1 MGEGTLTIYS
11 ASAGSGKTHK
21 LAGIYLE
28 KLFRS
33 RLHYRR
39 ILAVTF
45 THKATAEMKSR
56 ILDELHRLDS
66 GQGSKYLDDL
76 TKATGKNES
85 LIRSEAGNIL
95 YSILHDYS
103 RFSVSTIDSFYQKI
117 IRAFARDIGLHSGFS
132 IEIDHARILS
142 SAISNVIGSADS
154 DHLVR
159 NWLTMFART
168 NIDEGKSWDLKKS
181 ITGLSGELFNEKF
194 RLLPEE
200 EKKKIGNKEFLVSY
214 IRDIREIR
222 SEFRRKMKDYGLE
235 CLAYF
240 ERFSLTDDMFFQKGR
255 GVPAFVRS
263 AAGGMIR
270 PPNSYARAVNEN
282 PSRWSSGAQHS
293 ALGEALKAGLEKTVK
308 EAMKF
313 YDDNIVF
320 YNSAEQILSNI
331 YILGILSDVLYHVHL
346 ITRDENTFLLSDAGE
361 LIYLIISQD
370 QAPFIYE
377 RTGNTYSNF
386 MIDEFQ
392 DTSVIQWL
400 NFRHLIDNSM
410 AQGSDNLV
418 VGDIKQSIYRWRNSD
433 WHTLNNLKQSSDG
446 KRFISLPLDTNYRSC
461 SNIIRFNNALFS
473 AIPHLLDQETAGHR
487 PQTSFS
493 ELYREAV
500 QKDPGRKS
508 GGYVKLEFIENENET
523 DWRESVLQRLPSVVE
538 MFQDNGYRASDI
550 GILVRDNIE
559 GSVVLKAMITYSME
573 CPAEKKAKYNY
584 NIVSGESL
592 LLSNSPVVSF
602 LVALL
607 RVMDNREDMIS
618 RAALIRN
625 YLLATGK
632 TGVEQT
638 DIDKAY
644 LVAAS
649 SSIFPEGSEDFIDS
663 VRYRTLWDITENA
676 ISFFGLGSHS
686 FNVPYLNAF
695 QDLVMNHCLSGNPG
709 IASFLDWW
717 ETEGVKK
724 SILLP
729 ENQDS
734 IKVLT
739 IHKSKGLEFKAV
751 ILPFISWNLDHKPFH
766 TNILWVNPDIHPFNA
781 LGIVPVKYKSDLE
794 NSIFAGSYFQEKY
807 SAYIDN
813 LNLLYVAFT
822 RAVNVLTGFAPS
834 KSGNSSRIAGIL
846 KEAFSFTGSQETLSD
861 PVLSGNFNRKDGI
874 FEFGSIPTAES
885 ESDVSETLKTDNYP
899 VSDNS
904 ASLKLKLHWEDYFET
919 SVSEKRERINYGKI
933 MHEIFGEIL
942 TSEDAGRSVRKK
954 VLEGKIP
961 ESEEAS
967 LIGKIEKLLNDPE
980 VGKWFEKGLE
990 VYNETS
996 FLMPDSQLKRP
1007 DRIIFK
1013 DGRATIID
1021 FKFGGESNS
1030 HIRQI
1035 RQYGSI
1041 LESMGYVVE
1050 KACLW
1055 YVDAGKIVSV

>member
-33 RLHYRR
+33 RLNYRR

-56 ILDELHRLDS
+56 ILDELYRLAE
-66 GQGSKYLDDL
+66 GLGSKYLDDL
-76 TKATGKNES
+76 INATGKS
-85 LIRSEAGNIL
+85 ADLIRSEAGDIL

-117 IRAFARDIGLHSGFS
+117 IRAFARDIGLHTGFS
-132 IEIDHARILS
+132 IEIDYARILS
-142 SAISNVIGSADS
+142 SAISNVIESADA
-154 DHLVR
+154 DPLVR

-194 RLLPEE
+194 RLLSEE
-200 EKKKIGNKEFLVSY
+200 EKKKIGDKEFLGNY
-214 IRDIREIR
+214 IKEIREIR
-222 SEFRRKMKDYGLE
+222 SEFLRKMRALGSE
-235 CLAYF
+235 CLTF
-240 ERFSLTDDMFFQKGR
+240 FDRFGLTDDMFYQKGR
-255 GVPAFVRS
+255 GLPSF
-263 AAGGMIR
+263 IR
-270 PPNSYARAVNEN
+270 AIANGIVKQPNSFIRAVNDN
-282 PSRWSSGAQHS
+282 PPKWSSGAQS
-293 ALGEALKAGLEKTVK
+293 PSLAEALKAGLDKTVK
-308 EAMKF
+308 EALRF

-320 YNSAEQILSNI
+320 YNSAEQVLSNI
-331 YILGILSDVLYHVHL
+331 YILGILSDVLKHIHL

-361 LIYLIISQD
+361 LIYLITSQD

-377 RTGNTYSNF
+377 RTENTYNNF

-400 NFRHLIDNSM
+400 NFSHLINNSM
-410 AQGSDNLV
+410 AQGFDNLV

-433 WHTLNNLKQSSDG
+433 WKTLNNLKQSADG

-473 AIPHLLDQETAGHR
+473 VIPLILDEEISEHK
-487 PQTSFS
+487 PVTSFRD
-493 ELYREAV
+493 LYMEAV

-508 GGYVKLEFIENENET
+508 GGYVRLEFIDNDDET
-523 DWRESVLQRLPSVVE
+523 DWKERVLQRLPSLIE
-538 MFQDNGYRASDI
+538 NLQDNGYNASDI

-559 GSVVLKAMITYSME
+559 GAIVLKSVIAYSME
-573 CPAEKKAKYNY
+573 CPEEKKARYNY

-592 LLSNSPVVSF
+592 LLSNSPVVGF
-602 LVALL
+602 LVSLL
-607 RVMDNREDMIS
+607 RVLDNNDDMIS
-618 RAALIRN
+618 RAAMLRN
-625 YLLATGK
+625 YMLATGK
-632 TGVEQT
+632 TGVEQAEL
-638 DIDKAY
+638 DKLN
-644 LVAAS
+644 LVSTS
-649 SSIFPEGSEDFIDS
+649 SRIFPEGSEDFLDS
-663 VRYRTLWDITENA
+663 VKCRTLWDITEN
-676 ISFFGLGSHS
+676 SVRFFGLGDYR
-686 FNVPYLNAF
+686 FNIAYLNTF
-695 QDLVMNHCLSGNPG
+695 QDLVLNHSLSGNPG
-709 IASFLDWW
+709 IPSFLDWW
-717 ETEGVKK
+717 DTEGIKK

-734 IKVLT
+734 MKVLT

-766 TNILWVNPDIHPFNA
+766 TNILWVNPDVHPFNA

-794 NSIFAGSYFQEKY
+794 NSIFAGDYFQEKY
-807 SAYIDN
+807 SAYTDN

-822 RAVNVLTGFAPS
+822 RAVNVLTGFAPA
-834 KSGNSSRIAGIL
+834 KSGTSSRIAGIL
-846 KEAFSFTGSQETLSD
+846 KEAVSFAGGHDRLNDT
-861 PVLSGNFNRKDGI
+861 VLFDNFNTQDGI
-874 FEFGSIPTAES
+874 FEFGSVPS
-885 ESDVSETLKTDNYP
+885 PQSDAGNSRVIEAANYV

-904 ASLKLKLHWEDYFET
+904 ASLKLKLHWEDYFDT
-919 SVSEKRERINYGKI
+919 TVSEKRERISYGKV

-942 TSEDAGRSVRKK
+942 TVEDAGRSVRKK

-961 ESEEAS
+961 ESEEVS
-967 LIGKIEKLLNDPE
+967 VKQKIENLLNDPE

-990 VYNETS
+990 VFNEIS
-996 FLMPDSQLKRP
+996 FLMPDSHLKRP
-1007 DRIIFK
+1007 DRIIIK

-1021 FKFGGESNS
+1021 FKFGEESSS

-1035 RQYGSI
+1035 KQYSSI
-1041 LESMGYVVE
+1041 LERMGYPVE